1 MKSFHWKSFLSI
13 DITGMFFFFL
23 LSSFIISALKEKQP
37 DHVLVASFP

>member
-13 DITGMFFFFL
+13 DITGMFFFL
-23 LSSFIISALKEKQP
+23 LSSFTISALKEKQP